1 MNSIRTV
8 SRRQALKLGAAAT
21 GLAALGAYDRAGSL
35 IPETL
40 TASKHKEKVTVV
52 VSEGGTE
59 FLPEVINKWNKSH
72 PYIRIQTTQSTADT
86 GKLAAQLASGT
97 GPDTIR
103 LEGAGELATYVVRG
117 VAMNITSR
125 FHADKSSFPTSDLAT
140 VDSAYRFNGTEQG
153 SGAWYG
159 MPKDWSQD
167 YMLWYNRE
175 VFQKAGI
182 PEPSATEPMT
192 WPHLFSLAKELTGK
206 GIFGLGYWAGTTQLD
221 ASLLLLQLAQKKVD
235 PWSKDHTKSK
245 FNSPEVADVV
255 TTWVKDVVKTNVG
268 PNSVNGSTAQVL
280 SDFPAGK
287 MAMVLCGYWY
297 SGELRESFASTK
309 DNTAMAPCP
318 VFSGG
323 KRISPTGAATG
334 AIINAQTKHP
344 DETWEVFSYL
354 YGKQYAELVRAQS
367 GWGLPTFNSRW
378 SALPHGTTWDKN
390 LLDVQ
395 KRELK
400 YFGILDYNPYVGI
413 DALNSVM
420 STYINPLYFGK
431 STVRS
436 ALSQMDQELDRTIQ
450 STKRSIG

>member
-1 MNSIRTV
+1 MNSMRTV

-21 GLAALGAYDRAGSL
+21 GLAALAAVDREGALGG
-35 IPETL
+35 ETL
-40 TASKHKEKVTVV
+40 AASKKEKVTVV
-52 VSEGGTE
+52 VSEDGAE
-59 FLPEVINKWNKSH
+59 FLPAVIDRWNKYH

-103 LEGAGELATYVVRG
+103 LYGAGELATYVVRG

-125 FHADKSSFPTSDLAT
+125 IKADHSAYPPSEFEK
-140 VDSAYRFNGTEQG
+140 VDSVFRFNGTSQG
-153 SGAWYG
+153 SGPWYG

-175 VFQKAGI
+175 VFRKAGI

-192 WPHLFSLAKELTGK
+192 WEKVFSVAKELTGK
-206 GIFGLGYWAGTTQLD
+206 GRFGLGYWAGSTQLD
-221 ASLLLLQLAQKKVD
+221 ASLLLLQMAQKKLR
-235 PWSKDHTKSK
+235 PWGSDHSKAN
-245 FNSPEVADVV
+245 FNTPEVADIVQ
-255 TTWVKDVVKTNVG
+255 TWVDDVVKTNLG

-287 MAMVLCGYWY
+287 VAMILCGYWY
-297 SGELRESFASTK
+297 SGDIRQAFASSK
-309 DNTAMAPCP
+309 NNIALAPAP

-323 KRISPTGAATG
+323 RRISPTGAATG

-344 DETWEVFSYL
+344 DETWQVFSYL
-354 YGKQYAELVRAQS
+354 YGKQYAELVRAES
-367 GWGLPTFNSRW
+367 GWGLPTFSSRW
-378 SALPHGTTWDKN
+378 NALPHDTAWDRG

-395 KRELK
+395 QRELK
-400 YFGILDYNPYVGI
+400 YFGILDYNPYAGI

-450 STKRSIG
+450 ATRRSVG